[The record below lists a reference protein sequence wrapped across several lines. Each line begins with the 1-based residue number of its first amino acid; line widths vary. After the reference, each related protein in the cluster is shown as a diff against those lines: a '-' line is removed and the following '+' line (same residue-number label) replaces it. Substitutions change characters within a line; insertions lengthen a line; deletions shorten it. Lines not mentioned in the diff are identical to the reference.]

1 MGSFVRRSQRICADG
16 GASPHWRPPR
26 RCGDRAC
33 WYYGVARRGVRAE
46 IMFGGRFANAR
57 IRGRAS
63 EGRVNQ
69 HAGATCLMRFAV
81 RHGTLAA
88 SCVIGMWG
96 GNSCGGGVGLS
107 MPSVAVEHPNKILIR
122 GFSHTTRR
130 TSSRGRRGR
139 KPEPHTQGPARAS
152 FLEQSPSKVRTA
164 APTHFLLPQPSSSS
178 LPFPGAERVSDR
190 RNRSAEN
197 SPAPA
202 LPPPLTSSPPLLPSF
217 PLPCAARAHAGRCT
231 IVLSVRVALPHAMG
245 ALMARFSSGGLR
257 LVTNVLAAAVMC
269 SCIGCVKRCAAL
281 RKSRSRSTPQARTL
295 FFDVNLTRPPSLGWR
310 R

>member
-1 MGSFVRRSQRICADG
+1 MSGAASEFAQMGEHPLTGGLQDAVGTEHAGIALVWNCATWSARRDHVRRS
-16 GASPHWRPPR
+16 
-26 RCGDRAC
+26 
-33 WYYGVARRGVRAE
+33 
-46 IMFGGRFANAR
+46 
-57 IRGRAS
+57 IRKCEDSRAS
-63 EGRVNQ
+63 ERGPCESACGRDMS
-69 HAGATCLMRFAV
+69 LMCNDSRQTA
-81 RHGTLAA
+81 RYRLR
-88 SCVIGMWG
+88 VIGMWG

-202 LPPPLTSSPPLLPSF
+202 LPPPLTSSPPLLSPSVC
-217 PLPCAARAHAGRCT
+217 CAGTRWQMHHCAVGTRRITACDGRT
-231 IVLSVRVALPHAMG
+231 DGTVLERRSSSCYK
-245 ALMARFSSGGLR
+245 RFGR
-257 LVTNVLAAAVMC
+257 
-269 SCIGCVKRCAAL
+269 RCH
-281 RKSRSRSTPQARTL
+281 
-295 FFDVNLTRPPSLGWR
+295 V
-310 R
+310 